1 MSSMLTKLLA
11 LAGQVA
17 LQQLV
22 YMEVGV
28 LGELKR
34 RSAMQEDRL
43 SKKNK
48 VRQTHVLA
56 FTGQPGSCVTMFC
69 GEKKSTEKQ

>member
-1 MSSMLTKLLA
+1 MSCPPGEVSQLVSGLLTKLLA

-34 RSAMQEDRL
+34 RSAMQEDRQ
-43 SKKNK
+43 SKKSK
-48 VRQTHVLA
+48 V
-56 FTGQPGSCVTMFC
+56 C
-69 GEKKSTEKQ
+69 

>member
-1 MSSMLTKLLA
+1 MLTKLLA

-34 RSAMQEDRL
+34 RSAMQEDRQ
-43 SKKNK
+43 SKKSK

-56 FTGQPGSCVTMFC
+56 FTSLPGSCVTMFH
-69 GEKKSTEKQ
+69 GERKKH

>member
-1 MSSMLTKLLA
+1 MSGMLTKLLA

-34 RSAMQEDRL
+34 RNAMQEDKQ
-43 SKKNK
+43 SKKSK
-48 VRQTHVLA
+48 VRQRMMEPHE
-56 FTGQPGSCVTMFC
+56 SCI
-69 GEKKSTEKQ
+69 GEILDIPVVCVISVSI